1 MVYAWLHQGRVSI
14 PGQIYLLSAVTRDR
28 EPFFRDFCNARV
40 AVNELRRLHEC
51 GLVRSLAWVVMPDH
65 LHWLM
70 GLGHTHSISVVAK
83 MMKARTAQAINRNM
97 NRHGQVWQR
106 AFHEHAVRAEE
117 DIVGIARYIVANP
130 LRAGIVK
137 RVGDYSHWDAA
148 WL

>member
-1 MVYAWLHQGRVSI
+1 MVYAWLRQGRVSI
-14 PGQIYLLSAVTRDR
+14 PGQIYFLTAVTQDR
-28 EPFFRDFCNARV
+28 EPFFRDFVTARV

-70 GLGHTHSISVVAK
+70 ALGHSHSISVVAK
-83 MMKARTAQAINRNM
+83 MMKARTAQVINRKTH
-97 NRHGQVWQR
+97 RHGQIWQR
-106 AFHEHAVRAEE
+106 AFYEHAVRQEE
-117 DIVGIARYIVANP
+117 DIAAIARYIVANP

-137 RVGDYSHWDAA
+137 RVGDYPHWDAA

>member
-1 MVYAWLHQGRVSI
+1 MQTMEAKDGLRMVAPGTVSI
-14 PGQIYLLSAVTRDR
+14 PGQIYFLTAVTQDR

-65 LHWLM
+65 LHWLI

-106 AFHEHAVRAEE
+106 AFHEHEIGRASCRE
-117 DIVGIARYIVANP
+117 
-130 LRAGIVK
+130 
-137 RVGDYSHWDAA
+137 RVYSSV
-148 WL
+148 